1 MPLTLKCP
9 SPSCKY
15 AVASYDAEKNEYRV
29 WIPNNRKLGNQAFLV
44 SPRVTCKRCGERGG
58 WRTIPDNLPEPYC
71 CPNDGR
77 QLARQFDL
85 ENGEGVLVHLPNI
98 GNELFC
104 ANARMP
110 CQGKTC
116 KQWVD
121 LNVLRETGKG
131 MSFEPD
137 YSLLRNPANGV
148 E

>member
-1 MPLTLKCP
+1 MSLKLNCP
-9 SPSCKY
+9 SCTY
-15 AVASYDAEKNEYRV
+15 VVASYDAEKNEYRV
-29 WIPNNRKLGNQAFLV
+29 WIPNHRKLGDQAFLV
-44 SPRVTCKRCGERGG
+44 SPRVTCKRCGEKGG
-58 WRTIPDNLPEPYC
+58 WHTIPDILPKPYC

-77 QLARQFDL
+77 QLAKQLNPEYGD
-85 ENGEGVLVHLPNI
+85 GASVHLPNI

-137 YSLLRNPANGV
+137 YSHLRNPANDV